1 MTTGKTIALT
11 RRTFVGKVVS
21 LLLNML
27 SRLVITSL
35 PRSKH
40 LLISWLQSPSAVN
53 ETLSFETTRK
63 DQKAIILGKISH
75 IEKDKCLFFFFL
87 SYDLTNR
94 WNPRNRTNEQ
104 RNQTKQAH
112 GHRERIGSYW
122 AREELGGMGM
132 GEIDEG
138 H

>member
-1 MTTGKTIALT
+1 M
-11 RRTFVGKVVS
+11 
-21 LLLNML
+21 
-27 SRLVITSL
+27 
-35 PRSKH
+35 
-40 LLISWLQSPSAVN
+40 
-53 ETLSFETTRK
+53 
-63 DQKAIILGKISH
+63 
-75 IEKDKCLFFFFL
+75 

-112 GHRERIGSYW
+112 GHREQIGSYW